1 MMNPLRNFYTSWSI
15 IGMIR
20 SFFGVS
26 IGFDPL
32 LCKRPNEV
40 APATLYSTKEMDGLK
55 LNWYSNKIF
64 LNPPF
69 GEMKKWAPKV
79 MHEYSVLYEGH
90 VKDAFVLV
98 LFREATWL
106 TQLLSTAMLAHLPTK
121 EKENL
126 HFGRIGKI
134 TLPSVIWLYCDT
146 SDLNQK

>member
-1 MMNPLRNFYTSWSI
+1 
-15 IGMIR
+15 MIR